1 MSVFKELNDIVE
13 TQMTLNNMT
22 NNILDVYKKN
32 PKECESLLIE
42 LYNINKELDELET
55 EFLKFI

>member
-13 TQMTLNNMT
+13 TQMALNNMT

-32 PKECESLLIE
+32 PKECKRLLIE
-42 LYNINKELDELET
+42 LDNINKELDELET